1 MMTDPIFY
9 AAAIPAVF
17 LVGLSKG
24 GFGGAMALLGVPLM
38 ALTIPPVQAAAIL
51 LPILIV
57 MDAVTL
63 WTWRKHWDPATLK
76 IMVPGGVIGIAI
88 GWATAAWITDPVIR
102 LIVGCVALWFVVRYV
117 QVTLAARRRAEPP
130 APHGHRPV
138 KGVLWST
145 LAGFTSFVSHAGG
158 PPYQIYT
165 LPLRQDP
172 KIYTGTSVRFFAI
185 VNAIKLVPYFA
196 LGQFDATNLTTSL
209 TLAPIAPIATLT
221 GAYFVR
227 RMKPEVFY
235 PFMYVMVFLTSL
247 KLIWDGL
254 HHLMA

>member
-1 MMTDPIFY
+1 
-9 AAAIPAVF
+9 
-17 LVGLSKG
+17 
-24 GFGGAMALLGVPLM
+24 
-38 ALTIPPVQAAAIL
+38 
-51 LPILIV
+51 
-57 MDAVTL
+57 
-63 WTWRKHWDPATLK
+63 
-76 IMVPGGVIGIAI
+76 
-88 GWATAAWITDPVIR
+88 
-102 LIVGCVALWFVVRYV
+102 
-117 QVTLAARRRAEPP
+117 
-130 APHGHRPV
+130 
-138 KGVLWST
+138 
-145 LAGFTSFVSHAGG
+145 
-158 PPYQIYT
+158 
-165 LPLRQDP
+165 